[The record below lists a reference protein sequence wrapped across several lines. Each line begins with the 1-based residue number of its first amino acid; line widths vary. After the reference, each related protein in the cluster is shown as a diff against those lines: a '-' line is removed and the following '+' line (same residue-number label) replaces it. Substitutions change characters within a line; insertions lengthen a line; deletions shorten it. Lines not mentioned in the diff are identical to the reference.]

1 MSMNLPR
8 MTRYL
13 AKENKYEVGDFVTL
27 TNDRAPWMVV
37 YMVTAVP
44 GDTLYYSL
52 LTSSDMPGGQKLLV
66 EVYEQ
71 DMQPVPEEK
80 VKLIRDKFPE
90 VIEQEED
97 VEDTVQLKQ
106 ESHDAIGRAIASS
119 SGNKRRRA
127 QEPTAL
133 NGAFGSGGSGGSGGA
148 GVARD

>member
-13 AKENKYEVGDFVTL
+13 DKENEYKVGDFVML

-52 LTSSDMPGGQKLLV
+52 LTSSDMPGGQKLLA
-66 EVYEQ
+66 EAYEK

-80 VKLIRDKFPE
+80 VKLIRNKFPE
-90 VIEQEED
+90 VIEQEAHVD
-97 VEDTVQLKQ
+97 DSVQLKK
-106 ESHDAIGRAIASS
+106 ESHDAIGLAIDPLA
-119 SGNKRRRA
+119 GQKRRRP

-133 NGAFGSGGSGGSGGA
+133 NGAFGSGGFGGA

>member
-8 MTRYL
+8 ITRHL
-13 AKENKYEVGDFVTL
+13 ERENKYFVGDFVTL
-27 TNDRAPWMVV
+27 TNDPELWMVV
-37 YMVTAVP
+37 YQVTGVS
-44 GDTLYYSL
+44 GQNLHYTVM
-52 LTSSDMPGGQKLLV
+52 TSSQMPGGQKILA
-66 EVYEQ
+66 EVYEN

-97 VEDTVQLKQ
+97 VEDNVQLKQ

-133 NGAFGSGGSGGSGGA
+133 NGAFGSGGSGGA